1 MKFDEDIKDNL
12 FKYAAD
18 MKAED
23 AMNAMYNKIWIQ
35 KDLYRSVWWVEF
47 NNIKLN
53 RDKVKS

>member
-1 MKFDEDIKDNL
+1 MKFDENIKDNL
-12 FKYAAD
+12 FKCAAD

-23 AMNAMYNKIWIQ
+23 VMNAMYNKIWIQ
-35 KDLYRSVWWVEF
+35 KDLYRPVWWVEF